1 MQLIEALRYSQN
13 SVMAFVGAGG
23 KTTALF
29 KAARELSAIPEPEMT
44 NNTVLVTTT
53 THLGLWQVRLA
64 DHIIHVNSK
73 SDLRNLEM
81 RLPFGVVILI
91 GEEENNRL
99 TGMSSRLLEE
109 IRCLAEK
116 HQLPLLIEADGS
128 GSRPLKAPATHE
140 PAIPEFSQYVV
151 VVAGLSGLGKHLT
164 SDWVHRPE
172 IFAELSGLN
181 PGDEIT
187 IEAMVNVLRSREGG
201 LKNIPLL
208 ARKVLLLNQADTA
221 AIREQ
226 GRVLSEHLK
235 SEYRTTVISSLNK
248 NNVDTTGMIAPTE
261 NLGEIHAVIEQI
273 AGIVLAA
280 GQSSRFGEPKQL
292 LVWKGQPI
300 IRYVIMAATKAGL
313 DPIVVVVGSSG
324 EEIKKVISD
333 LPVRI
338 VENPEWINGVSSSI
352 QVGMTALRSETGGVV
367 FLQADQP
374 QVSHG
379 LITKLVQVHQETLGS
394 IIAPLINGHQ
404 GNPVLFDE
412 KVFTNLK
419 LLKGD
424 IGGRA
429 LFSQFPV
436 QWITWQDPNQLF
448 DIDTPED
455 YKKFLGLFTENEE
468 EN

>member
-1 MQLIEALRYSQN
+1 MQLFEALRYTQN

-29 KAARELSAIPEPEMT
+29 KAARELTTIPKPEIP

-53 THLGLWQVRLA
+53 THLGLWQARLA
-64 DHIIHVNSK
+64 DHVIQVNSE
-73 SDLRNLEM
+73 SDLRRLEM
-81 RLPFGVVILI
+81 RLPSGVVILT
-91 GEEENNRL
+91 GEETDSRL

-109 IRCLAEK
+109 IQCLAEK

-151 VVAGLSGLGKHLT
+151 VVAGLSGLGKRLT

-172 IFAELSGLN
+172 IFAKLSGLN

-187 IEAMVNVLRSREGG
+187 VAAMVNVLRSREGG
-201 LKNIPLL
+201 LKNIPPL
-208 ARKVLLLNQADTA
+208 ARKVLLLNQADTI
-221 AIREQ
+221 AIRAQ
-226 GRVLSEHLK
+226 GRVISEHLK

-248 NNVDTTGMIAPTE
+248 NNVDTEGMNIPIE
-261 NLGEIHAVIEQI
+261 NQGNIHAVVEPI
-273 AGIVLAA
+273 AGIILAA
-280 GQSSRFGEPKQL
+280 GRSSRFGEPKQL
-292 LVWKGQPI
+292 LLWKGHPI
-300 IRYVIMAATKAGL
+300 IRHVILAAIKAGL

-324 EEIKKVISD
+324 QEIEKVISD

-338 VENPEWINGVSSSI
+338 VDNPEWINGVSSSI
-352 QVGMTALRSETGGVV
+352 RVGISSLRRDVGGVV

-374 QVSHG
+374 QTSYV
-379 LITKLVQVHQETLGS
+379 LIEKLVQAHQETLNS
-394 IIAPLINGHQ
+394 IIAPLINGDQ

-412 KVFTNLK
+412 KVFKDLK
-419 LLKGD
+419 MLEGD

-436 QWITWQDPNQLF
+436 QWLTWQDLNQLF
-448 DIDTPED
+448 DIDTPDD
-455 YKKFLGLFTENEE
+455 YKKFLEMFPDNEE
-468 EN
+468 KS